1 MLDHR
6 PLGFGG
12 GEEGLLEPSRSR
24 RVCMDFCDARSRQ
37 TLLLSV
43 SEEQH
48 PRVFGVE
55 KPQPAGYNRRDERL
69 HLFPN
74 SSRPLWS
81 PAGRPRGDPGW
92 GRSSLCSF
100 LHCTVNICLHSRAIW
115 LKCIGE
121 LHVLREC
128 FGRGPKSAQ
137 IGDPAVHRLAGVQ
150 GGEPT
155 QRERGRSR
163 CRLEELLE
171 RSTPLLGRIAAGRGL
186 EAVAVG
192 DEAYSLAAELLLP
205 GSGRH
210 RYLLRVVGQS
220 MTEARIEDGD
230 LLVVEEDEDPPDG
243 AVVVALLKG
252 EEATVKRLRREGETV
267 RLRSQNGGYE
277 DIVVPAEDVKV
288 QGRVVYVVHP
298 PSNSLGH

>member
-1 MLDHR
+1 MYYGSVLVEAPNR
-6 PLGFGG
+6 RKLEILRFIASRASK
-12 GEEGLLEPSRSR
+12 GENPPSVREVGAAVGLRSSRS
-24 RVCMDFCDARSRQ
+24 AHAH
-37 TLLLSV
+37 L
-43 SEEQH
+43 
-48 PRVFGVE
+48 
-55 KPQPAGYNRRDERL
+55 ERL
-69 HLFPN
+69 E
-74 SSRPLWS
+74 
-81 PAGRPRGDPGW
+81 D
-92 GRSSLCSF
+92 
-100 LHCTVNICLHSRAIW
+100 
-115 LKCIGE
+115 
-121 LHVLREC
+121 
-128 FGRGPKSAQ
+128 
-137 IGDPAVHRLAGVQ
+137 
-150 GGEPT
+150 
-155 QRERGRSR
+155 
-163 CRLEELLE
+163 
-171 RSTPLLGRIAAGRGL
+171 
-186 EAVAVG
+186 VAVG

-252 EEATVKRLRREGETV
+252 EEATVKRLRQEGETV